1 MGVEYD
7 SMGMGTKEVGWKL
20 NRRRKEGGGRG
31 KRLPEVGK
39 KYKRRV
45 LATRERVSVCM
56 LTILVDGQLLFLGW
70 PLCK

>member
-1 MGVEYD
+1 MGVGYD
-7 SMGMGTKEVGWKL
+7 SMGMGTKEVGWK
-20 NRRRKEGGGRG
+20 RVEGGKKEGGWG

-45 LATRERVSVCM
+45 CM
-56 LTILVDGQLLFLGW
+56 LTILVGGQLLFLGW

>member
-20 NRRRKEGGGRG
+20 NRRRKEGGREGE
-31 KRLPEVGK
+31 EVTGSR
-39 KYKRRV
+39 YKRRV
-45 LATRERVSVCM
+45 LATRKRVSVCM